1 MNSQRIPVSHITA
14 RLDDVDESL
23 HHLRGVLCAL
33 RFMSEDLQLADDTP
47 ANAAFW
53 AVLAGGE
60 AFVDKGLLASAN
72 VRAIVKRTAIC

>member
-33 RFMSEDLQLADDTP
+33 RFMSECP
-47 ANAAFW
+47 CH
-53 AVLAGGE
+53 
-60 AFVDKGLLASAN
+60 
-72 VRAIVKRTAIC
+72 R

>member
-23 HHLRGVLCAL
+23 HHLRGVLHAL
-33 RFMSEDLQLADDTP
+33 RFMSEDLQLVDDVP

-53 AVLAGGE
+53 SVLAGGE
-60 AFVDKGLLASAN
+60 AFVANGLRASGEAH
-72 VRAIVKRTAIC
+72 AIVKRTAIC

>member
-33 RFMSEDLQLADDTP
+33 RFMAEDLQLADDSP
-47 ANAAFW
+47 ANSAFW
-53 AVLAGGE
+53 AVIAGGE
-60 AFVDKGLLASAN
+60 AFVAKGLVASTEAHG
-72 VRAIVKRTAIC
+72 IVKRTAIC